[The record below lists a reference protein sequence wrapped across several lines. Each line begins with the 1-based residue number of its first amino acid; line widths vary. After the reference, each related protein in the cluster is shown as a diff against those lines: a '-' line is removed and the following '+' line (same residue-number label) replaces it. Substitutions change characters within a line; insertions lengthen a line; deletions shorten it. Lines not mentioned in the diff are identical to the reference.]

1 MNLRDQFLKAGI
13 VSKKDAEAA
22 ARDVRKGQKVQQG
35 NQEAKRVL
43 EQREAAA
50 RVAELAAKETERLA
64 RRKEAEERARRET
77 VLWQGRQILRAH
89 RVRYRAGPQRFY
101 HRSPDGKE
109 AWKLYLPERLAEDL
123 RRGRGAVAWIDG
135 GTEPEIVLVDAESA
149 ARVAEIRPELIL
161 FWNRGLSD
169 PDPAEQLYE
178 G

>member
-1 MNLRDQFLKAGI
+1 MNLRDQLLKAGI
-13 VSKKDAEAA
+13 VSKKDADGA
-22 ARDVRKGQKVQQG
+22 AREARKQQKVQQG

-50 RVAELAAKETERLA
+50 REAAREAQEVERLA

-77 VLWQGRQILRAH
+77 VLWQARQILTAN
-89 RVRYRAGPQRFY
+89 RVRYRTGPQRFH

-123 RRGRGAVAWIDG
+123 RRGRLAVAWIDG
-135 GTEPEIVLVDAESA
+135 GAEPHVVLVDRESA
-149 ARVAEIRPELIL
+149 ERVAAIRPGLVL
-161 FWNRGLSD
+161 FLNSGPAD